1 MTTENPIRV
10 VFDLDGTLVD
20 SLGSLAAAGSRLC
33 EEMGRPTVPTERYG
47 AFVGRGIMA
56 QVVDLMTSTGGLPDD
71 GGQAAF
77 IRFNEIYAE
86 DPVTGVDE
94 YPGAR
99 AALVALA
106 DQGCALAVCTQK
118 PEAQARQILE
128 ALGHMPPIAV
138 VVGGDTLP
146 GVLKPDPAMLNQAAD
161 PLGTGPLIYVGDS
174 EVDAKT
180 AENANVP
187 FVLTEW
193 GYRSAAPGS
202 LRHSALIASFAELPA
217 TVTRLSQE

>member
-1 MTTENPIRV
+1 MTENPLRV

-33 EEMGRPTVPTERYG
+33 EEMGRPSVLAEQY
-47 AFVGRGIMA
+47 ASFVGRGIMA

-86 DPVTGVDE
+86 DPVSGVDE
-94 YPGAR
+94 YLGAR
-99 AALVALA
+99 AALMALA

-128 ALGHMPPIAV
+128 ALGHMPPVSV

-146 GVLKPDPAMLNQAAD
+146 GVLKPDPAMLHRAAD

-193 GYRSAAPGS
+193 GYRSAAPDT
-202 LRHSALIASFAELPA
+202 LRHNALIQSFSELPGA
-217 TVTRLSQE
+217 VKRLSQE

>member
-1 MTTENPIRV
+1 MTKNPVRV

-20 SLGSLAAAGSRLC
+20 SLGSLAAAGLRLC
-33 EEMGRPTVPTERYG
+33 EEMGRPTVPAEQYG
-47 AFVGRGIMA
+47 AFVGRGMMA

-86 DPVTGVDE
+86 DPVSGVNE

-99 AALVALA
+99 AALMALA

-128 ALGHMPPIAV
+128 ALGHMPPVSV

-146 GVLKPDPAMLNQAAD
+146 GVLKPDPAMLYRAAD
-161 PLGTGPLIYVGDS
+161 SIGTGPLIYVGDS

-180 AENANVP
+180 VENADVP

-193 GYRSAAPGS
+193 GYRGAATNT
-202 LRHSALIASFAELPA
+202 LRHSALIQSFTELPEA
-217 TVTRLSQE
+217 VKRLSQE